1 VRRFKGQVE
10 ASLASRYVQT
20 MSVVLCLPIVALLVD
35 HEVHTLSPSWKMH
48 PLDLFIGALNPIG
61 YGVTL
66 LMVTMALCALG
77 WCAKRPRLCE
87 AACFASWTF
96 VIAGVFEFSL
106 KHLVGRP
113 RPDSA
118 AMSMLPIGPSLTTG
132 FDSFP
137 SGHATSVFAVA
148 CAFAYFYPRLRW
160 PLYLLAICISLGRLY
175 LDRHYVSDILGGALI
190 GIVVTTVLLQYKDS
204 LPSFPSFRPSR
215 TEG

>member
-1 VRRFKGQVE
+1 VKRLKVCVD
-10 ASLASRYVQT
+10 SCVASRYVQA
-20 MSVVLCLPIVALLVD
+20 MSVILSLPVVALLVD
-35 HEVHTLSPSWKMH
+35 HHVHTWSPSWKTL
-48 PLDLFIGALNPIG
+48 PLDVFIGAVNPIG

-66 LMVTMALCALG
+66 LVVTMALCALG

-96 VIAGVFEFSL
+96 VIAGVVEFSL

-113 RPDSA
+113 RPDAA
-118 AMSMLPIGPSLTTG
+118 AMSMLPIGPSYTPN

-160 PLYLLAICISLGRLY
+160 PLYLLALSIALGRLY

-190 GIVVTTVLLQYKDS
+190 GTVVAAVLLQYKDS
-204 LPSFPSFRPSR
+204 LPSFRSSR
-215 TEG
+215 TAG

>member
-1 VRRFKGQVE
+1 VKRLKVCVD
-10 ASLASRYVQT
+10 SCLASRYVQA
-20 MSVVLCLPIVALLVD
+20 MSVILCLPVVAFLVD
-35 HEVHTLSPSWKMH
+35 HQVHTSSPSWKMV
-48 PLDLFIGALNPIG
+48 PLDLFIGAVNPIG

-66 LMVTMALCALG
+66 LVVTLGLCALG

-87 AACFASWTF
+87 AAWFASWTF

-113 RPDSA
+113 RPDAA
-118 AMSMLPIGPSLTTG
+118 AMSMLPIGPSYTPN

-160 PLYLLAICISLGRLY
+160 PLYLLAMCIALGRLY
-175 LDRHYVSDILGGALI
+175 LDRHYVSDVLAGALI
-190 GIVVTTVLLQYKDS
+190 GTVVTTVLLQYKDS
-204 LPSFPSFRPSR
+204 LPSFRPSR

>member
-1 VRRFKGQVE
+1 MKRLKIQVE
-10 ASLASRYVQT
+10 SCFGSRYGQA
-20 MSVVLCLPIVALLVD
+20 MSVGVGLPLTAFLVD
-35 HEVHTLSPSWKMH
+35 QHIHTWAPSWKML
-48 PLDLFIGALNPIG
+48 PLDLFIGAVNPIG

-66 LMVTMALCALG
+66 LVVCLALSGMG
-77 WCAKRPRLCE
+77 WFAERPRLYE
-87 AACFASWTF
+87 AAWFASWTF
-96 VIAGVFEFSL
+96 VIAGVVEFSL

-113 RPDSA
+113 RPDA
-118 AMSMLPIGPSLTTG
+118 AVMSMLPIGPSYTPN

-175 LDRHYVSDILGGALI
+175 LDRHYVSDVLGGALI
-190 GIVVTTVLLQYKDS
+190 GIVVTTLILQYKDA
-204 LPSFPSFRPSR
+204 LPFFRSSR

>member
-1 VRRFKGQVE
+1 MKRLKVQVG
-10 ASLASRYVQT
+10 SCCGSRYVQA
-20 MSVVLCLPIVALLVD
+20 MSVVLCLPVIAFLVD
-35 HEVHTLSPSWKMH
+35 QHVHTSSPSWKML
-48 PLDLFIGALNPIG
+48 PLDLFIGAVNPIG

-66 LMVTMALCALG
+66 LVVTMALCALG
-77 WCAKRPRLCE
+77 WCAERPRLCE

-113 RPDSA
+113 RPDAA
-118 AMSMLPIGPSLTTG
+118 AMSMLPIGPSYTPN

-160 PLYLLAICISLGRLY
+160 PLYLLAMCIALGRLY
-175 LDRHYVSDILGGALI
+175 LDRHYVSDVLAGAFI
-190 GIVVTTVLLQYKDS
+190 GIVVTTFLLQYKDS
-204 LPSFPSFRPSR
+204 LPSFKFSR